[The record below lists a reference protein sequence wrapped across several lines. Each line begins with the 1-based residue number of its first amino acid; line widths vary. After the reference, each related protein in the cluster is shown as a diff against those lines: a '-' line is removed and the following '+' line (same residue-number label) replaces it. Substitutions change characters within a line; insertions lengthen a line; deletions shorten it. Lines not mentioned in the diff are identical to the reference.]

1 MEGCPGEGEDE
12 TAGGLARFA
21 REGGMR
27 VRHGVHRLPVGAGDG
42 GVKAGGIAEMLASPH
57 YLKRKI
63 GTVEE
68 PTCLHR
74 RLVGMYPSLATY
86 HSAER
91 ER

>member
-1 MEGCPGEGEDE
+1 MKGGPGEDEDE
-12 TAGGLARFA
+12 TAGGSDRLV

-27 VRHGVHRLPVGAGDG
+27 VRHGVHRIPVEAEDG
-42 GVKAGGIAEMLASPH
+42 GIKAGGIAGMLAFPH
-57 YLKRKI
+57 YLKGKI

-68 PTCLHR
+68 PACLHR
-74 RLVGMYPSLATY
+74 RLVGMHPSLATY